1 MKTVFKEYH
10 HLWPAKRLEFL
21 QPILDK
27 AFVLHSP
34 REQNLIETMNVP
46 PKDVVIVNDTS
57 PLVDIVRL
65 LEAGFEH
72 CVQQNRED
80 FAQELLTSG
89 FMAQRPEI
97 FNRDP
102 ITFFFNGFQS
112 LEDATYSGR
121 HVKFPF
127 RSSGEKQLLLERL
140 DGFLDNLTSMSS
152 IKDLCLQAADEM
164 ISNAIFHAPVKPSG
178 VRLNDKFERNE
189 DVWLPEG
196 KEATLFAC
204 FSDQRVII
212 GCDDPFGSLS
222 RGTLLLQLR
231 SVFKD
236 ATTAV
241 RPTGPSAGIGFKY
254 LVDNC
259 ANFYVMS
266 TKGKRT
272 LVATGFLLKGLKA
285 NLDAPKHF
293 HLSFR

>member
-1 MKTVFKEYH
+1 MKSVFNEYH

-21 QPILDK
+21 EPILSK
-27 AFVLHSP
+27 VFVLHSP
-34 REQNLIETMNVP
+34 REQNLIESMTVS
-46 PKDVVIVNDTS
+46 PKDAVIINDNAS
-57 PLVDIVRL
+57 LVDVVRL

-89 FMAQRPEI
+89 FMTQRPDI

-112 LEDATYSGR
+112 LEDATYGGR
-121 HVKFPF
+121 HIKFPF
-127 RSSGEKQLLLERL
+127 RSSGEKALLLERL
-140 DGFLDNLTSMSS
+140 DTFLDNSAPMSS

-164 ISNAIFHAPVKPSG
+164 ISNAIFHAPIKASG
-178 VRLNDKFERNE
+178 ARVNDKFERSE
-189 DVWLPEG
+189 DIWLPDG

-222 RGTLLLQLR
+222 RGTLLMQLR

-236 ATTAV
+236 SATAV
-241 RPTGPSAGIGFKY
+241 RPSGPSAGIGFKY

-259 ANFYVMS
+259 ANFYAMC

-272 LVATGFLLKGLKA
+272 LIATAFLLKGLKA

>member
-10 HLWPAKRLEFL
+10 HLWPTKRLEFL
-21 QPILDK
+21 EPILNK
-27 AFVLHSP
+27 VFVLHTP
-34 REQNLIETMNVP
+34 REQNLIETLTVSP
-46 PKDVVIVNDTS
+46 SEVVVVNDTGS
-57 PLVDIVRL
+57 MVDMVRL
-65 LEAGFEH
+65 LETGFEH
-72 CVQQNRED
+72 CVQQTRDD

-97 FNRDP
+97 FQRDP

-112 LEDATYSGR
+112 LEDATFGGR

-127 RSSGEKQLLLERL
+127 RSSGEKQMLLERL
-140 DGFLDNLTSMSS
+140 DAFLENSMQMSA

-164 ISNAIFHAPVKPSG
+164 VSNAIFHAPVKPSG
-178 VRLNDKFERNE
+178 QRVNDKFERNE
-189 DVWLPEG
+189 DVWIPDN

-212 GCDDPFGSLS
+212 GCDDPFGSLT

-236 ATTAV
+236 TATSV
-241 RPTGPSAGIGFKY
+241 RPAGPSAGIGFKY

-272 LVATGFLLKGLKA
+272 LVACAFLLKGLKA

>member
-21 QPILDK
+21 EPILDK
-27 AFVLHSP
+27 VFVLHSP

-46 PKDVVIVNDTS
+46 PKDVVIVNDSS

-140 DGFLDNLTSMSS
+140 DGFLDNSTAMSS

-236 ATTAV
+236 ASTAV

>member
-1 MKTVFKEYH
+1 MNSVFKEYH

-21 QPILDK
+21 EPILSK
-27 AFVLHSP
+27 VFVLHAP
-34 REQNLIETMNVP
+34 REQHLIESMTLLP
-46 PKDVVIVNDTS
+46 REVVVVNDDAS
-57 PLVDIVRL
+57 LVEIVRY
-65 LEAGFEH
+65 LEVGFEH
-72 CVQQNRED
+72 CVQQNRDD

-121 HVKFPF
+121 HIKFPF
-127 RSSGEKQLLLERL
+127 RSSGEKPLILDRL
-140 DGFLDNLTSMSS
+140 DGFLENSTAMSS
-152 IKDLCLQAADEM
+152 IKELCLQAADEL
-164 ISNAIFHAPVKPSG
+164 ISNAIFHAPVKPNG
-178 VRLNDKFERNE
+178 VRINDKFERNE
-189 DVWLPEG
+189 DIWLPED
-196 KEATLFAC
+196 KEAVLFAC

-222 RGTLLLQLR
+222 RGTLLMQLR

-236 ATTAV
+236 DTVSV
-241 RPTGPSAGIGFKY
+241 RPGGPSAGIGFKY

-266 TKGKRT
+266 SKGKRT
-272 LVATGFLLKGLKA
+272 LVACAFLLQGLKA
-285 NLDAPKHF
+285 NLAAPKHF

>member
-21 QPILDK
+21 EPILDK
-27 AFVLHSP
+27 VFVLHSP

-112 LEDATYSGR
+112 LEDATYGGR

-140 DGFLDNLTSMSS
+140 DGFLDNSTAMSS

-236 ATTAV
+236 ASTAV